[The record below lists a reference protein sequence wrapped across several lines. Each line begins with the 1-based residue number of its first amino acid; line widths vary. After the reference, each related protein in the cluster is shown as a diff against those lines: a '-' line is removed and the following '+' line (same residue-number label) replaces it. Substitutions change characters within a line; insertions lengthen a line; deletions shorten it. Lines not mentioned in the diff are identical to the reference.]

1 MEFSTW
7 AGGFYERLVGMI
19 KFSIQKSVESL
30 CLTKTQLSTYAI
42 KTEEIRNSRPLIYVD
57 EDFNSA
63 NAVAITLPFE
73 PYLENWL
80 SISKQQWRRYGR
92 PTKQRLTTK

>member
-1 MEFSTW
+1 
-7 AGGFYERLVGMI
+7 MI

-80 SISKQQWRRYGR
+80 SISKQNNDDDMVDQQNKDLPPKRDIN
-92 PTKQRLTTK
+92 KN